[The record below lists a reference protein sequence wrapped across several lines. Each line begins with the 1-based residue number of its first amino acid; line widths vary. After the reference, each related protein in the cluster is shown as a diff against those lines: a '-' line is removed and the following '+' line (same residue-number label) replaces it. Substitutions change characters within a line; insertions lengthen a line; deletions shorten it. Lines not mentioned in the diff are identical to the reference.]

1 MPFGAG
7 NFDEVVTPCYRR
19 ADFFQFAGKGGI
31 ALYGVPAQTGNAY
44 RYGGKQPGGKEV
56 GCAGRVAFDM
66 DCFGG
71 GVAGGGQP
79 ETPIAAVFH
88 IDAESAHQV
97 ERDVDIGFG
106 NQLALHLYFKCF
118 AGQRQGHQQ
127 RGQELAGNVA
137 FDGYAADAVVLPF
150 ADV

>member
-1 MPFGAG
+1 
-7 NFDEVVTPCYRR
+7 
-19 ADFFQFAGKGGI
+19 
-31 ALYGVPAQTGNAY
+31 
-44 RYGGKQPGGKEV
+44 
-56 GCAGRVAFDM
+56 M
-66 DCFGG
+66 DRFGG
-71 GVAGGGQP
+71 DVAGGGQP
-79 ETPIAAVFH
+79 ETPIAVVFH

-106 NQLALHLYFKCF
+106 NQLALHLYFKYF

-150 ADV
+150 ADVQRRVVFVAGVADVRADDAQGIDQIADGAFVHSRHAVQAVIAA